1 MTSDQAT
8 VGAFLVGCLVAGGS
22 LLVWLFP
29 KVRTFFRAMAQMFE
43 TINGSPAQIDRAG
56 REQKPEVP
64 SLSVQ
69 LGDIK
74 QAISDQ
80 TEQNERLTALETLTS
95 DHGQRL
101 TALEQTHQMERA
113 LGHVAAAKTFD
124 AIEAVARKS
133 HPPEP
138 RPAEEPDTEL

>member
-8 VGAFLVGCLVAGGS
+8 VGAFLLGCLVAGGS

-29 KVRTFFRAMAQMFE
+29 KVRTFFRAMSQMFE

-56 REQKPEVP
+56 REQKAEVP

-74 QAISDQ
+74 KSISDQ

-101 TALEQTHQMERA
+101 TALEQTSQLERTM
-113 LGHVAAAKTFD
+113 GHLATAKTMD
-124 AIEAVARKS
+124 AIEAAQKS
-133 HPPEP
+133 MPKTMPRTSVDEP
-138 RPAEEPDTEL
+138 TD

>member
-22 LLVWLFP
+22 LIAWLFP
-29 KVRTFFRAMAQMFE
+29 KVRRFFGTVNRGLLE
-43 TINGSPAQIDRAG
+43 LTGTPAEYDRAG
-56 REQKPEVP
+56 REVKPAVP
-64 SLSVQ
+64 SLSAQ
-69 LGDIK
+69 IADIR
-74 QAISDQ
+74 QAQ
-80 TEQNERLTALETLTS
+80 KVEATQNERLTALESTS
-95 DHGQRL
+95 AEHGQRL

-133 HPPEP
+133 QPEP
-138 RPAEEPDTEL
+138 HPADEPDTEL